1 MIDRQFSQ
9 CLNVWWAEHLGDW
22 FHSNYDPFGEKR
34 YIFSTRNTSSRAT
47 FSSQR
52 KEFIAKWDREVFR
65 RHAKTMMD
73 DVWERKEI
81 RFCYTYW
88 APFCGSPGCG
98 ARNKEA
104 YFFSA
109 QWRGRGSQ
117 NHSGR
122 CCPHPCRRNSIFLD
136 TWGPEM
142 TGSSPSELLIYLF
155 QTIILKH
162 CESRHLVQKGTN
174 FSLTRE

>member
-9 CLNVWWAEHLGDW
+9 CLNVWWAEHLGDR

-34 YIFSTRNTSSRAT
+34 YIFGTRNTSSRAT

-65 RHAKTMMD
+65 SHAKNLD

-98 ARNKEA
+98 ARNKQE

-109 QWRGRGSQ
+109 QWRGRGNQ
-117 NHSGR
+117 NHSSR
-122 CCPHPCRRNSIFLD
+122 CCPIRAGE
-136 TWGPEM
+136 TA
-142 TGSSPSELLIYLF
+142 
-155 QTIILKH
+155 
-162 CESRHLVQKGTN
+162 
-174 FSLTRE
+174 FSLIPGALKWVVPLHLSSSYIYFKESS